1 MVNPPRPLHPEAKVR
16 IVRRNRARKEGT
28 NVTNTDASPAI
39 VPNFDTETPTG
50 RKLAVICSKGS
61 LDMAYP
67 GLILANA
74 ALGEAVETHI
84 FFTFWGFDMINK
96 KTMRNLQLASVGN
109 SATQMP
115 EGLGGLPI
123 TTAIAT
129 ERMKNSIAE
138 VDAPEVPEFLA
149 QIVASGGHLW
159 ACRMSADMNHLTKED
174 LYDEVE
180 DIISA
185 SDFIEKTE
193 GAQLLFI

>member
-1 MVNPPRPLHPEAKVR
+1 M
-16 IVRRNRARKEGT
+16 T
-28 NVTNTDASPAI
+28 TTDASPAI
-39 VPNFDTETPTG
+39 VPNFDAEAQTG

-74 ALGEAVETHI
+74 ALGEGVETHL

-96 KTMRNLQLASVGN
+96 KTMGNLKLTSVAN
-109 SATQMP
+109 SATDMP

-129 ERMKNSIAE
+129 ARLKKSIAE

-174 LYDEVE
+174 LCDEVE

-185 SDFIEKTE
+185 SDFINRTKD
-193 GAQLLFI
+193 AQLLFI

>member
-1 MVNPPRPLHPEAKVR
+1 MTTMDTA
-16 IVRRNRARKEGT
+16 
-28 NVTNTDASPAI
+28 PAL
-39 VPNFDTETPTG
+39 VPNFDSDVATG
-50 RKLAVICSKGS
+50 RKLAIICSKGS

-74 ALGEAVETHI
+74 ALGEGVETHL
-84 FFTFWGFDMINK
+84 FFTFWGFDIINK
-96 KTMRNLQLASVGN
+96 KTMADLKFTPLGN
-109 SATQMP
+109 PATHMP
-115 EGLGGLPI
+115 QGLGGIPGI
-123 TTAIAT
+123 THMAT
-129 ERMKNSIAE
+129 SKLKKSIADLD
-138 VDAPEVPEFLA
+138 VPEVPEFLE

-159 ACRMSADMNHLTKED
+159 ACRMSADMNHLTKDD